1 MTDSM
6 TSCPTTE
13 QLQALLDESLPPDQ
27 HAPLQNH
34 LDGCAVCQHVLE
46 TLVAGS
52 ESWDAAVS
60 YLQGDSPVPIEPIL
74 SEAVRRIKEDD
85 FADRPTTGPTR
96 PLDFLQP
103 SDQPGSL
110 GRLGVYE
117 VSEVVGQG
125 GMGIVVKAFDPT
137 LHRVVAVKVL
147 APYLA
152 HNPQARKRF
161 VREAQAIAAVSHDHV
176 ITIHAIDESVE
187 QPKIVMQFIA
197 GQSLQQ
203 KLDTEGSLD
212 LKEILRIGMQTA
224 AGLAAAHAQGLVHRD
239 VKPSNILLENGVQRV
254 KLTDFGL
261 ARAVDDASLTHSGVI
276 AGTPQYM
283 APEQANGDA
292 VDYRADLFSLG
303 SVIYAMCV
311 GHSPFRA
318 STTMGVLKRVCHD
331 PPRPIQEINPDIPG
345 WLCDIVMK
353 LLAKS
358 PADRFQSAKQ
368 VAASL
373 EKWLAHVQQPTV
385 VPQPGATAPPPVTNP
400 MVEPIESPNAFLD
413 RSLNART
420 IFFQSISFR
429 LLLFLWLSGMAVTIA
444 ANIVTGKPS
453 RMEFQE
459 LLLVSG
465 LMGLI
470 VAIWGAL
477 LVSVVRFFWANAI
490 IVRQWIRGTAFAAP
504 STTGNPPAT
513 ITPKTYSLP
522 PESLA
527 VLVGIGTLLITA
539 NVFIGAI
546 VAIVVW
552 RVSVHRTGKT
562 GAESISKAASFAN
575 GARSRFLGL
584 FSSMGETLA
593 QNPERTSRIIVN
605 AWRVACAIDLL
616 WGLMLVVDACGPW
629 LILFAIVFTVISFV
643 TASLIHARQKLDTVI
658 WASYLGLLP
667 LSIGAVVRVPL
678 SVATLFWVYR
688 PEVKASFADLPWRE
702 TRIGRMLGHSAIR
715 KFLHGVGTLTMLTIW
730 SLFCLILTVIVVVL
744 YVVYGPSTYSIE
756 DKSAANVTIQGHVIR
771 IVARGSGS
779 ATGLLLPDSTYRPDT
794 VEVYSQRRSFA
805 QILLGT
811 SQIVMNRAT
820 RDLAEA
826 DLADV
831 LHAATGI
838 PQPEQAANL
847 YRVMKQLQMPLPA
860 EVHANGTSPSVAQRM
875 QAVIWEMN
883 DHVGGPHRTL
893 EGYSTVAELLD
904 PTLFQITRAANRS
917 DVSHTCKPVM
927 WLVLSLG
934 GGLLFLWLV
943 GIIWIVVKRRNRQP
957 AVSGA

>member
-6 TSCPTTE
+6 TSCPTAE

-27 HAPLQNH
+27 QAFLQNH
-34 LDGCAVCQHVLE
+34 LDGCAACQHVLE

-52 ESWDAAVS
+52 ESWDAAVGH
-60 YLQGDSPVPIEPIL
+60 LRGESPAPIEPVL

-152 HNPQARKRF
+152 HNPLARKRF

-203 KLDTEGSLD
+203 KLDAEGSLD

-358 PADRFQSAKQ
+358 PADRIQSAKQ
-368 VAASL
+368 VAALL

-385 VPQPGATAPPPVTNP
+385 VPQPGATAPPTASNPV
-400 MVEPIESPNAFLD
+400 VEPIKSTTLRPD

-429 LLLFLWLSGMAVTIA
+429 LLLFLWLVGMAGTIA
-444 ANIVTGKPS
+444 ANISTAKPY
-453 RMEFQE
+453 RMDFQE

-470 VAIWGAL
+470 VAFWGAL
-477 LVSVVRFFWANAI
+477 LVSVGRFFWANALI
-490 IVRQWIRGTAFAAP
+490 LRQWIQGTAFNVPPTEKP
-504 STTGNPPAT
+504 SATT
-513 ITPKTYSLP
+513 TPKMHRLP
-522 PESLA
+522 PESVA
-527 VLVGIGTLLITA
+527 VLAGIGTLLISA
-539 NVFIGAI
+539 NVLIAAV

-552 RVSVHRTGKT
+552 RISVHRAGEI
-562 GAESISKAASFAN
+562 GAGSVSKAVGVAN
-575 GARSRFLGL
+575 GARSRLQGYYR
-584 FSSMGETLA
+584 SVGESLE
-593 QNPERTSRIIVN
+593 QHPERTSWIVVN
-605 AWRVACAIDLL
+605 AWRVAGAIDLL
-616 WGLMLVVDACGPW
+616 WALILMADRFGPW
-629 LILFAIVFTVISFV
+629 WILFAVVFTVISFV

-667 LSIGAVVRVPL
+667 LCIGAVVRVPL

-688 PEVKASFADLPWRE
+688 PDVKASFAELPWKE
-702 TRIGRMLGHSAIR
+702 TRLGRLLGHSAIR
-715 KFLHGVGTLTMLTIW
+715 KFLHGVGTLTLLTIW
-730 SLFCLILTVIVVVL
+730 SLFCLTLTVIVVVL
-744 YVVYGPSTYSIE
+744 YVLYGPSTYSIE

-794 VEVYSQRRSFA
+794 VEVYSQRRSYS
-805 QILLGT
+805 QILLEP

-820 RDLAEA
+820 RDLTEG
-826 DLADV
+826 DLAEL

-847 YRVMKQLQMPLPA
+847 YRVIKQLQMPLPA
-860 EVHANGTSPSVAQRM
+860 EVHSNGASPSVAQRM

-917 DVSHTCKPVM
+917 DVSHTCKPVT
-927 WLVLSLG
+927 WLALSMG
-934 GGLLFLWLV
+934 GGLLLVWLV
-943 GIIWIVVKRRNRQP
+943 GFGGIVVNRRRRKSSVP
-957 AVSGA
+957 GT